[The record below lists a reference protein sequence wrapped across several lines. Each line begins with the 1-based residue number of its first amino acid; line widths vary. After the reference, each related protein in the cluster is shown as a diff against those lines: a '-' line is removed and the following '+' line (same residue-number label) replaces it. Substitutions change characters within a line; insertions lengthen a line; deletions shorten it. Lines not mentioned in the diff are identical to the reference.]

1 MEFSIAIRSI
11 KTPTDANY
19 ITTLTFGANVDY
31 QKITGRV
38 YNFKKVSEGKD
49 ENDKYGY
56 WSATAELTNLINPF
70 TNPITNTVVAETKI
84 EIVFNDIHG
93 WGASVIEKDYFQY
106 LADSAGNLII
116 ARYNQLYGV
125 AIKLLISPEEAK
137 PKDTGPIP
145 ELSFKYISHVDA
157 EAGVTKVTFEIYEVT
172 GSDSNGPILS
182 LLGKLEDF
190 SPFEMDQ
197 TTKKISILLSDI
209 DKVKVV
215 SSKIAEWLDKYQ
227 TNLPKDAK
235 YVLQGY
241 PVETKKEV
249 TTETKT
255 VENKNVDN
263 TAINL
268 AGEFTFDVQEDDLFK
283 GINNQ
288 FPVLEIIGKGE
299 IKETPIEYLE
309 NNEVVSEDDYMDEEY
324 QEEDYQGLNELDI
337 IVVDSTINEI
347 IMNTEELEKIK
358 GNDPENPNPDLST
371 DGKYPIS
378 KDTDGNIKKIIEAAK
393 SGGITNKF
401 TIAAI
406 LAICK
411 KESGF
416 IPKSETSYKNTAAA
430 KYNKQGKIV
439 GGIKNIFS
447 VFKKYTDAEVD
458 VIKKDDKKFFDIVY
472 GGKYG
477 NEADEGY
484 KYRGRGFN
492 QITFK
497 GSDKNP
503 MSGYRKYK
511 VLTGIDL
518 VSDPDQLNKVEVAAV
533 CLIEYFKSNI
543 DKAPSD
549 SKTRYNFTDINSFKS
564 LEDATGAIY
573 HANAGF
579 GKSYSSIIADSTGG
593 RAKSFKYVGPLYN
606 TYLKDKA

>member
-19 ITTLTFGANVDY
+19 ITTLTFGGNVDY

-38 YNFKKVSEGKD
+38 YNFKKVSEGKY

-93 WGASVIEKDYFQY
+93 WGASVMEKDYFQY

-137 PKDTGPIP
+137 PIEDTGPIP
-145 ELSFKYISHVDA
+145 ELSLKYISHVDA
-157 EAGVTKVTFEIYEVT
+157 EAGVTKVTFEVYEMT
-172 GSDSNGPILS
+172 GSDSNGPVLS
-182 LLGKLEDF
+182 LLGKLDDF

-215 SSKIAEWLDKYQ
+215 SSKIGEWLDKYQ
-227 TNLPKDAK
+227 TNLPKDTK

-255 VENKNVDN
+255 GENKNVDN

-268 AGEFTFDVQEDDLFK
+268 EGEFTFDVQEDDLFK

-309 NNEVVSEDDYMDEEY
+309 SNEVVSEDDYVDEEY
-324 QEEDYQGLNELDI
+324 QEEDYEGLAELKIEIESTERLITLSKPEPLTSPILDDANIDYANAGYVGPSWKSFKILDI
-337 IVVDSTINEI
+337 I
-347 IMNTEELEKIK
+347 EKLPDNQKPPAEFKESLKRVLYYIK
-358 GNDPENPNPDLST
+358 NDPAMDDKRKAAYVLGTAFGEAQYSLQRWESDYLCVKPIGL
-371 DGKYPIS
+371 KYPPSGPCQKALNYYRSDEGTKLNYYTLGLDKNNWPYFGRGLIQLTG
-378 KDTDGNIKKIIEAAK
+378 KDNYQKFGDAIGVDLVGDGD
-393 SGGITNKF
+393 
-401 TIAAI
+401 
-406 LAICK
+406 LAIEPQNSYRVAVAYMSGSPK
-411 KESGF
+411 TFKHVLNGNLHKARGSVNAAHKEEAKITACYNTWVSLF
-416 IPKSETSYKNTAAA
+416 SETA
-430 KYNKQGKIV
+430 
-439 GGIKNIFS
+439 
-447 VFKKYTDAEVD
+447 
-458 VIKKDDKKFFDIVY
+458 
-472 GGKYG
+472 
-477 NEADEGY
+477 
-484 KYRGRGFN
+484 
-492 QITFK
+492 
-497 GSDKNP
+497 
-503 MSGYRKYK
+503 
-511 VLTGIDL
+511 
-518 VSDPDQLNKVEVAAV
+518 
-533 CLIEYFKSNI
+533 
-543 DKAPSD
+543 
-549 SKTRYNFTDINSFKS
+549 
-564 LEDATGAIY
+564 
-573 HANAGF
+573 
-579 GKSYSSIIADSTGG
+579 
-593 RAKSFKYVGPLYN
+593 
-606 TYLKDKA
+606 